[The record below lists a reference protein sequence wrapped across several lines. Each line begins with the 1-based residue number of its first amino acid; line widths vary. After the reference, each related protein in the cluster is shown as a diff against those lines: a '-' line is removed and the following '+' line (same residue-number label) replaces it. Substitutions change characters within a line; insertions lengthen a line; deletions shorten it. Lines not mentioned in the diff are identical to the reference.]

1 MSEGNERRSGW
12 RFDLEAIYQ
21 ALNRDYFD
29 NRVQARITW
38 GRRPPRRPRRSIRFG
53 VYDARER
60 LIRIH
65 PLLHWTEVN
74 VWEYIHPLLDQ
85 PFVPRYVVEN
95 VVFHEML
102 HQLHPPQRRN
112 GRWLIHTPTFR
123 RAERR
128 FPYFEQAEAW
138 QRRYVG
144 RLLRG

>member
-1 MSEGNERRSGW
+1 MFQGRHV
-12 RFDLEAIYQ
+12 DLEAIYQ

-53 VYDARER
+53 TYDSRKR

-65 PLLHWTEVN
+65 PLL
-74 VWEYIHPLLDQ
+74 DQ
-85 PFVPRYVVEN
+85 AFVPRYVIEAI
-95 VVFHEML
+95 VFHEML
-102 HQLHPPQRRN
+102 HQTNPPRRLN
-112 GRWLIHTPTFR
+112 GRWSIHTPAFR
-123 RAERR
+123 RAERQ

-138 QRRYVG
+138 QRRHVG